1 MASMRLLIAT
11 PLYPPDPGGPA
22 TYARILEQELPGRGI
37 QVALLKFSEVR
48 RYPKIV
54 RHIAYFIL
62 LLRAGKDSDAILA
75 LDPVSTGFPAMLAAK
90 ILKKPF
96 FVKVVGDYAWE
107 QGTQRY
113 GIRVSLDEFVRTKHV
128 PFSVEFFRKIQTYVA
143 RSART
148 VIVPSEYLR
157 GIVSRWGID
166 KECVTVI
173 YNAMQEEEEGT
184 LPALVTSLARP
195 RIVSVG
201 RLVPW
206 KGMPGLIDAMTTVQ
220 EEFPDATLL
229 IAGDGPDRDALERFS
244 HARLKKGGLL
254 LGPLPHPDTL
264 ALIRDADIFVLNS
277 TYEGLSHLLIE
288 ALALGKPIIATNV
301 GGNPELIEDG
311 KNGLLIPVG
320 DRTALAEAIVHL
332 LKNPSHQ
339 DRLANAAKE
348 SSKRFSTVAMTEATA
363 ATLTRYV

>member
-1 MASMRLLIAT
+1 MVFMRLLIAT

-22 TYARILEQELPGRGI
+22 TYARILEQQLPGRGI
-37 QVALLKFSEVR
+37 QVALLKFADVR

-62 LLRAGKDSDAILA
+62 LVRAGKDSDAILA
-75 LDPVSTGFPAMLAAK
+75 LDPVSTGFPAMLAARL
-90 ILKKPF
+90 LKKPF

-107 QGTQRY
+107 QGTQRF
-113 GIRVSLDEFVRTKHV
+113 GIRISLDEFVRTKHV
-128 PFSVEFFRKIQTYVA
+128 PFSVEIFRKIQTYVA

-166 KECVTVI
+166 SECVTVV

-184 LPALVTSLARP
+184 LPALVASLTRP

-206 KGMPGLIDAMTTVQ
+206 KGMPGLIDAMTSVR
-220 EEFPDATLL
+220 EEFPDAMLL
-229 IAGDGPDRDALERFS
+229 IAGDGPDRDSLERFS

-254 LGPLPHPDTL
+254 LGPLPHSDTL

-301 GGNPELIEDG
+301 GGNPELIDDG
-311 KNGLLIPVG
+311 KNGLLVPVG
-320 DRTALAEAIVHL
+320 DRTALTEAIVHL

-339 DRLANAAKE
+339 DLLAKAARE
-348 SSKRFSTVAMTEATA
+348 SSKRFSTTAMADATA
-363 ATLTRYV
+363 ATLTHYV